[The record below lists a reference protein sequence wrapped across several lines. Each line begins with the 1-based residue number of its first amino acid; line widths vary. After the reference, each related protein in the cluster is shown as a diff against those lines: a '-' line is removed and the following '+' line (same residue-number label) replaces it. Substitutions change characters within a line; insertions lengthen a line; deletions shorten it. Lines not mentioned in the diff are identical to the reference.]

1 MSSLKDSSKATRP
14 LTRHNTLRLDNT
26 FTVGGHGGTDSF
38 AAFVFPKKEN
48 RVVATKAKKHEKH
61 DAEKL
66 EELRMSNEALKA
78 HLMAVV
84 DRAQQLE
91 RENDRLRNQH
101 GLHPSAEED
110 DEDVETEIEAT
121 L

>member
-1 MSSLKDSSKATRP
+1 M
-14 LTRHNTLRLDNT
+14 
-26 FTVGGHGGTDSF
+26 DSF

-48 RVVATKAKKHEKH
+48 RVVPPKAKKHEKH
-61 DAEKL
+61 ESEKM
-66 EELRMSNEALKA
+66 EELRVSNEALKA

-84 DRAQQLE
+84 DRAQRLE
-91 RENDRLRNQH
+91 LENDRLRNRHAPQ
-101 GLHPSAEED
+101 EE